1 MSAIGIMDGAYFVGR
16 NELLQWINSTL
27 GLNLSKIEQV
37 CLEPSCSLHITYTIS
52 LHPNRVCRQRQELEH
67 VNYWTLCTQ
76 AVWLWLRCD
85 KALTGALAS
94 TSYLVFLSTLHLG

>member
-37 CLEPSCSLHITYTIS
+37 CAYTTDVS
-52 LHPNRVCRQRQELEH
+52 H
-67 VNYWTLCTQ
+67 VRHWVATLLQ
-76 AVWLWLRCD
+76 
-85 KALTGALAS
+85 
-94 TSYLVFLSTLHLG
+94 

>member
-37 CLEPSCSLHITYTIS
+37 WCKSTVGLLDHWIGSA
-52 LHPNRVCRQRQELEH
+52 H
-67 VNYWTLCTQ
+67 V
-76 AVWLWLRCD
+76 
-85 KALTGALAS
+85 
-94 TSYLVFLSTLHLG
+94 